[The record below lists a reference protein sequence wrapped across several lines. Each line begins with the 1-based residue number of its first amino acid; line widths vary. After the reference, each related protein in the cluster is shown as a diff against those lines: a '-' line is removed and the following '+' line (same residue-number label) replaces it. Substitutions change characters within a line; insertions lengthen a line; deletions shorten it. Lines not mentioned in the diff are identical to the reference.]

1 MAPLTRKAI
10 QSVLGPSDDT
20 MVAEIAAIGASLEEL
35 EQAWAWVNSDEA
47 LINEG
52 RPLPSGRIAEL
63 IGLLVAHD
71 VEEEQGF

>member
-20 MVAEIAAIGASLEEL
+20 MVAEIAATGASLEEL

-47 LINEG
+47 MINAG

-63 IGLLVAHD
+63 IGLLTAHD
-71 VEEEQGF
+71 VGEEQEF

>member
-1 MAPLTRKAI
+1 MIGGTKMAPLTRKAI

-20 MVAEIAAIGASLEEL
+20 MVAEIATTGASLEEL

-52 RPLPSGRIAEL
+52 RSFTQRPNRRTN
-63 IGLLVAHD
+63 
-71 VEEEQGF
+71 

>member
-20 MVAEIAAIGASLEEL
+20 MVAEIAATGASLEEL
-35 EQAWAWVNSDEA
+35 QQAWAWVNSDEA

-71 VEEEQGF
+71 VEEEQEF

>member
-1 MAPLTRKAI
+1 MAPLTRKDV

-20 MVAEIAAIGASLEEL
+20 MVAEIAATGASLEEL

-52 RPLPSGRIAEL
+52 RSLPSGRIAEL
-63 IGLLVAHD
+63 IELLAVHD
-71 VEEEQGF
+71 VGEEQRF